1 MIFKNMILLKVTKGR
16 FNYIDLHL
24 GTHFLQEK
32 HNLLLSI
39 FLEVILQNKS
49 NFAYV
54 IFTKEM

>member
-1 MIFKNMILLKVTKGR
+1 MILLKVTKGR